1 MGIYFWLLLIP
12 LVGIVSP
19 IYLSFDETIKPI
31 DKVLL
36 FLLLPITETLFII
49 FTIVESIN
57 NTNLID
63 TWPIQLILLLII
75 LGLSLTL
82 ITTLVEGI
90 KRTVKR
96 YIRLTALS
104 IFGLIVIWGIVF

>member
-49 FTIVESIN
+49 FTIIESIS
-57 NTNLID
+57 TPLE
-63 TWPIQLILLLII
+63 
-75 LGLSLTL
+75 
-82 ITTLVEGI
+82 V
-90 KRTVKR
+90 
-96 YIRLTALS
+96 
-104 IFGLIVIWGIVF
+104 